1 MIRMISDRKAL
12 SVKIEG
18 NDCVIAFEGGDTPTV
33 GTTPQLLLDASGKL
47 VGVDLGGA
55 GFDRVA
61 IMIGAHESVAQT
73 RNARV
78 TISNGYLR
86 VHDVAAL
93 VR

>member
-1 MIRMISDRKAL
+1 MISDRKAL

-18 NDCVIAFEGGDTPTV
+18 NDCVIAFEGDTPSV
-33 GTTPQLLLDASGKL
+33 GAAQLLLDAQGKL

-55 GFDRVA
+55 GLDRVA
-61 IMIGAHESVAQT
+61 VMIGAHESVAQT

-78 TISNGYLR
+78 AIAGNTLR
-86 VHDVAAL
+86 VHDAAAL

>member
-1 MIRMISDRKAL
+1 MISDRKAL

-18 NDCVIAFEGGDTPTV
+18 ADCVIAFEGGDAPKV
-33 GTTPQLLLDASGKL
+33 GTPQLLLDASGKL

-61 IMIGAHESVAQT
+61 VMIGPHESVAQT
-73 RNARV
+73 RAARV
-78 TISNGYLR
+78 TVTAGALR
-86 VHDVAAL
+86 VHGGGAL